1 MEVAFVSLSPLS
13 TLKPLP
19 PLFLNPNFCLVQ
31 YRIFFCASFVR
42 PLLSMA
48 LFLGPVVTR
57 SYCKTLPP
65 HLTAAATQGNAFF
78 FFFSFYEPQLYLF
91 YDLFTLRE
99 YGIVVNID

>member
-1 MEVAFVSLSPLS
+1 
-13 TLKPLP
+13 
-19 PLFLNPNFCLVQ
+19 
-31 YRIFFCASFVR
+31 
-42 PLLSMA
+42 MA

-78 FFFSFYEPQLYLF
+78 FLSFYELPLF